1 MGSEGKAN
9 EPKMGRELK
18 EGMGNDERLGEEI
31 RDLRRKLS
39 RVKG

>member
-1 MGSEGKAN
+1 MASEGKAN

-18 EGMGNDERLGEEI
+18 EGMRNDERLAEEMK
-31 RDLRRKLS
+31 DLRRKLS

>member
-9 EPKMGRELK
+9 EPRMGSELK
-18 EGMGNDERLGEEI
+18 EGMRNDQRLGEEM